1 MDAVKIRR
9 AGGTECLDALYMLLV
24 QVSRIRKV
32 RRRHV
37 ISNFFL
43 FKNSKSGSAKFFLE
57 QTPFFLKPPV
67 SSRGHSRVVMVVVVV
82 MVAVIMVVNATR
94 GQLIARYFERFLRVL
109 DGRRREI
116 LTNSTRAEVH
126 AESNR
131 KRALGLASD
140 CSLQFL
146 RWLLRRRTSRGT
158 SRVLRWFALFS
169 AASTA

>member
-1 MDAVKIRR
+1 MHYICYSIC
-9 AGGTECLDALYMLLV
+9 AGFSYSKSEE
-24 QVSRIRKV
+24 
-32 RRRHV
+32 HV

-43 FKNSKSGSAKFFLE
+43 FKTLRAAAQNFSKSGSAKFFLE
-57 QTPFFLKPPV
+57 QMPFFLRPPV

-82 MVAVIMVVNATR
+82 MVAVIMVNATR

-116 LTNSTRAEVH
+116 LTKSTLARGTRRV
-126 AESNR
+126 ESEA
-131 KRALGLASD
+131 ALGLASD

-146 RWLLRRRTSRGT
+146 RWLLRRRKSLGT
-158 SRVLRWFALFS
+158 SRVLRWYALFS

>member
-1 MDAVKIRR
+1 MREERSVWMHYICYSIC
-9 AGGTECLDALYMLLV
+9 AGFSYSKSEEACDFKL
-24 QVSRIRKV
+24 
-32 RRRHV
+32 
-37 ISNFFL
+37 FL

-82 MVAVIMVVNATR
+82 RVAVIMVVNATR

-116 LTNSTRAEVH
+116 LTKSTRARGTHRV
-126 AESNR
+126 ESEA
-131 KRALGLASD
+131 ALGLASY

-158 SRVLRWFALFS
+158 SRVLR
-169 AASTA
+169 